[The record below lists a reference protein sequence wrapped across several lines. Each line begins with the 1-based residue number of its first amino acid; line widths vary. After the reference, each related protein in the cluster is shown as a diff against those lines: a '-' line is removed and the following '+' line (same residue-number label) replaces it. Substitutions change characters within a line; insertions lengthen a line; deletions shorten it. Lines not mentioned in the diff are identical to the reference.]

1 MIGGAKGI
9 GLGLDFGIG
18 NQLRPRN
25 GKPYIEQAVLDSLC
39 GVWIAD
45 QNTNESSTR
54 KTIKNKLKDRG
65 GDFKIL
71 NVAFKDNSGYGKYNA
86 NFTTWSKAPNN
97 KLKYTYR
104 SFKIQSIN
112 DFNSYGYVIWRT
124 AQQSNFKIKVYGFPI
139 GKTMYYTYFTVSGQ
153 QRLPIKEDGIYE
165 LPSSLENTS
174 IGFGFNVNAGL
185 DESFIGLT
193 IEQIPDYQGSFVTDG
208 VDDLIVSEKSV
219 SDMLGGSNEITVI
232 SMIHQI
238 TFNSNFGN
246 KAFTNY
252 ILKSD
257 SSSYIKNIVTDI
269 DKTGIYGY
277 TYDVSKNVGE
287 SITNILGDKNDY
299 ILENSITYPPS
310 FNNSEF
316 SVVGKTKTNAET
328 SQIAWYWTVIA
339 NKVLTEDQINQVIE
353 YFNLDKY
360 VKPDVLYNVK
370 KQGITNDNHAQ
381 FGDKLIDYSGNGR
394 DMQLYNIGWKEDSGI
409 GKYPFDFMSLVRTS
423 RINDVYPNRFTYDDK
438 NTAYY
443 LIYRDINNK
452 IDVPSFKI
460 TVKNISATLIYFYI
474 TSTGDKKNIFFY
486 EDGTYEVPTSYN
498 SLYTGSSEYL
508 SGFASNGGVGYV
520 ELVPEYENALVL
532 DGVNDYG
539 KVDNMPIYKDYTV
552 VVDREILRTN
562 KSGCSISKNNPGAFL
577 MELGAATASSNDMA
591 SYSFGLNK
599 ILIVNNKRQFSYQ
612 SKYLY
617 NGEGINVGTEKDTK
631 DMWLGTVRDNDA
643 RFGNLAFYSALL
655 FPYSLSKF
663 LIERQLK
670 RHKLGSFYEGMI
682 LFRPEISSNVPY
694 ESIEFYYETRSGTKE
709 KLLPGDYFTLQ
720 GESAIAAYIRPYG
733 ADEPR
738 SITVN
743 EETYN
748 LRSYGDGTYH
758 AQIFPTKFPQKID
771 ITIEEYIRF
780 EDIVQP
786 YPAFFEFIDENGNL
800 FSWGGKARIGSTITI
815 TKGISSP
822 NLLPDM
828 YDITALEL
836 NGVPLSTL
844 ELTVSEFM
852 GFSCI
857 PVWKLDNNEPKLI
870 LSPEKLNMPNSA
882 YEALGYIPD
891 ISGNGNHGYIYNSA
905 YNENSGMN
913 EDGSFKLDGVDDYIK
928 LENLYTGGQ
937 QVFMKCKWSKA
948 TSLLYDQRSQLESDF
963 AILTTAKDEGV
974 DNDRIAYNAR
984 NRNGYSY
991 IDGIWNQ
998 YVETYTL
1005 QDVIHNITITNDEY
1019 TDSQSPVIGK
1029 GTYRDNYAG
1038 MSLYTFMLFDEI
1050 STDDEISYLNTI
1062 VGVEPKIEF
1071 PPYYY
1076 DNHGRSNLDE
1086 NKVTL
1091 DNLGTGGVHP
1101 LVAQNIAFEEMSG
1114 YGGYSFK
1121 DFSKW
1126 GIDNSNVS
1134 IVPDTETPYHV
1145 DVTNY
1150 TDTNQWAWRIYVD
1163 MADIAPGDLGKIK
1176 LMCDKDTTFVVDL
1189 KYRKSGDTVDNT
1201 LPVLSHKIFAN
1212 TPTDVTWNY
1221 KTQVELDE
1229 LGAVGH
1235 YWYLVYFWLNKD
1247 VTYSIDMLPEY
1258 PNAILLD
1265 GVNDTLRNT
1274 TIPALTDFTCI
1285 VKREEFGEQLSS
1297 SVFAYKGGSNNLLT
1311 EEKAFMYN
1319 YKNNNGVFIFSFDKY
1334 NNLDPVTP
1342 ISYITPISADGRTI
1356 VKGTGKDTIGLTIG
1370 KWSTCWKGAFYKMLL
1385 WDKTLD
1391 NLSINMIKNLIEE
1404 DNVIDTNNP
1413 IFKK

>member
-9 GLGLDFGIG
+9 GIGLDFGIG

-54 KTIKNKLKDRG
+54 NTIKNKLKDRG

-71 NVAFKDNSGYGKYNA
+71 NAAYKDNSGYGLYKED
-86 NFTTWSKAPNN
+86 FTKMNLYSNVIASYN
-97 KLKYTYR
+97 KLYTN
-104 SFKIQSIN
+104 S
-112 DFNSYGYVIWRT
+112 DFNTSWIAYDN
-124 AQQSNFKIKVYGFPI
+124 S
-139 GKTMYYTYFTVSGQ
+139 TVSKNAMKIS
-153 QRLPIKEDGIYE
+153 IKGIPENGFLYYWYVTVDKKYSVIMSNNGTYE
-165 LPSSLENTS
+165 LPASDSFVGLGD
-174 IGFGFNVNAGL
+174 IGFNIGNPEL
-185 DESFIGLT
+185 DWTNIV

-238 TFNSNFGN
+238 SKIDWIITNIIR
-246 KAFTNY
+246 KDEYNY
-252 ILKSD
+252 IRNRV
-257 SSSYIKNIVTDI
+257 IENN
-269 DKTGIYGY
+269 KTGIYGY
-277 TYDVSKNVGE
+277 TNVNNNG
-287 SITNILGDKNDY
+287 SLINNILGDKEDY
-299 ILENSITYPPS
+299 NIEYTKTDVYDGN
-310 FNNSEF
+310 F
-316 SVVGKTKTNAET
+316 SVVGVLKEDNSIVAN
-328 SQIAWYWTVIA
+328 SSVAFYWTVIA
-339 NKVLTEDQINQVIE
+339 NKVLTSDQINQVIE

-370 KQGITNDNHAQ
+370 KQGITNDNHAS

-394 DMQLYNIGWKEDSGI
+394 DMQLYNIGWKGESGI
-409 GKYPFDFMSLVRTS
+409 GKYETDFLDSNIWNYKDNSIVTS
-423 RINDVYPNRFTYDDK
+423 DK
-438 NTAYY
+438 IVCDKAPTHIMLLYY
-443 LIYRDINNK
+443 NVKDGNK
-452 IDVPSFKI
+452 YDVPSFSVLKQ
-460 TVKNISATLIYFYI
+460 
-474 TSTGDKKNIFFY
+474 GD
-486 EDGTYEVPTSYN
+486 D
-498 SLYTGSSEYL
+498 SEYYYIDEQGMRRVFKL
-508 SGFASNGGVGYV
+508 LDGINILPASHNTLFTGTEETCGFGNPGIGNSVTITQIPSHVGS
-520 ELVPEYENALVL
+520 LVL

-577 MELGAATASSNDMA
+577 MELGAATASSNGMA

-599 ILIVNNKRQFSYQ
+599 TLIVNNKRQFSYQ

-631 DMWLGTVRDNDA
+631 DMWLGTVRDLDN
-643 RFGNLAFYSALL
+643 RFSNLAFYSAML

-771 ITIEEYIRF
+771 ITIDEYIRF

-786 YPAFFEFIDENGNL
+786 YPAFFEFIDKNGNL
-800 FSWGGKARIGSTITI
+800 FSWGGKARIGSTITM
-815 TKGISSP
+815 TKGISSS

-857 PVWKLDNNEPKLI
+857 PVWKLDNNEPKCI

-905 YNENSGMN
+905 YNETSGMN

-928 LENLYTGGQ
+928 LDTLSVGGQ
-937 QVFMKCKWSKA
+937 QVLMKCKWSKA
-948 TSLLYDQRSQLESDF
+948 TRLLYDQRSQLESDF

-1029 GTYRDNYAG
+1029 GTYSGNYAG

-1050 STDDEISYLNTI
+1050 STNDEISHLNTI

-1101 LVAQNIAFEEMSG
+1101 LVAQNVAFEGMSG
-1114 YGGYSFK
+1114 YGGFPVVFGSNKTWQSTIGEHSYEYTYNENIAHVTRMLLKNSMFFSYKAYAIAADVPSFK
-1121 DFSKW
+1121 IKIS
-1126 GIDNSNVS
+1126 GINKVNIRLEYQYFDSAESTTKS
-1134 IVPDTETPYHV
+1134 IMIITE
-1145 DVTNY
+1145 DGEY
-1150 TDTNQWAWRIYVD
+1150 TI
-1163 MADIAPGDLGKIK
+1163 P
-1176 LMCDKDTTFVVDL
+1176 
-1189 KYRKSGDTVDNT
+1189 KS
-1201 LPVLSHKIFAN
+1201 FAN
-1212 TPTDVTWNY
+1212 NNMIDGDWIGLRFNY
-1221 KTQVELDE
+1221 KEGTTGE
-1229 LGAVGH
+1229 
-1235 YWYLVYFWLNKD
+1235 
-1247 VTYSIDMLPEY
+1247 IDCDITLEILPEY
-1258 PNAILLD
+1258 ENAIVLD

-1274 TIPALTDFTCI
+1274 TIPAFTDFTCI
-1285 VKREEFGEQLSS
+1285 VKREAIGEQTANSIFALKGATLST
-1297 SVFAYKGGSNNLLT
+1297 GG
-1311 EEKAFMYN
+1311 
-1319 YKNNNGVFIFSFDKY
+1319 KNNAFLYDYKSAGANNVYSFGQANGGDTNS
-1334 NNLDPVTP
+1334 P
-1342 ISYITPISADGRTI
+1342 ISYLTKTQCDDRTI
-1356 VKGTGKDTIGLTIG
+1356 TSGDGTDSKGLMIG
-1370 KWSTCWKGAFYKMLL
+1370 KWDTWYKGAFYKMLL
-1385 WDKTLD
+1385 WNKTLD

-1404 DNVIDTNNP
+1404 DNVIDINNP